1 MLEHPG
7 RTDDVEG
14 PRAKRQLLAGADNS
28 MLDDAVAGE
37 GGDIGIDSEDGGAR
51 RARSIVGTESVAAST
66 EAEDAGSLRRRRP
79 DERLVH
85 ANAVDP

>member
-1 MLEHPG
+1 
-7 RTDDVEG
+7 
-14 PRAKRQLLAGADNS
+14 

-51 RARSIVGTESVAAST
+51 RARSIVGMESVAAST
-66 EAEDAGSLRRRRP
+66 EIEDAGSLRRRRP
-79 DERLVH
+79 DERLVR